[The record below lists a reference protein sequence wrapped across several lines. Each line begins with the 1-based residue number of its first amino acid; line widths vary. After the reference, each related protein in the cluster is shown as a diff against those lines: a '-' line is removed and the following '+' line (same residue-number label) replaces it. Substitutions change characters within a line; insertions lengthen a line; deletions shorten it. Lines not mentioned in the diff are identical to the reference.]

1 MKRYF
6 ASIKQYSW
14 ILLACTVIAAGAGFI
29 LSKSQPV
36 TFQVSSLM
44 YVNVGAP
51 GTTFTANGTSTASA
65 ADSLTTASNYSTE
78 ILTRSVMDYVYQT
91 HPEIGRH
98 GYTANDLL
106 ADILPVSSTTS
117 PTITITATASTPA
130 EGVILANAV
139 ANGFESYVTKQFQDH
154 LNILRQNIQ
163 SQLTVYQ
170 KQNSDLANQIQRLN
184 NPQDPRTQL
193 WTADRNDVIHNIDT
207 LNSQL
212 QALPTSIHSDVYVIQ
227 DAQNSDAQPT
237 AKASTIIAAT
247 AGVGLLLGAAIMLL
261 LIFLDS
267 RLRSEEQVKAKL
279 GMAYLGSLSNEK
291 DLENSPTKISGV
303 AAREVADI
311 CANLRLTGVLPG
323 QWQTPHG
330 GVLLITSPQ
339 SAEGKT
345 TLAAA
350 LAMTFARSGGMAV
363 VIDGNLRQPSTH
375 LTFGVNPA
383 SSIGLSG
390 VLKSN
395 GQSVDDAVLRS
406 NIPGI
411 WLLPAGA
418 PMNDSA
424 FLVGQK
430 MPAVLTQ
437 LRQKIDLIIID
448 GPPLLIGADA
458 SLLATM
464 ADGVALIVDVRH
476 EKLARLLRVKE
487 LLKSL
492 THTPAGVVMNRFTR
506 SSSKGDSYYA
516 VAFPVDSSDGWR
528 SVKALENNGNR
539 FENNGNGHKV
549 EQIAPYL
556 VSVPSSPVPQSAQV
570 SGAPPAGMPSNSG
583 LQKPWGAPSEVPAF
597 KNDPTAFP
605 SMLTPPH
612 SLPQRADI
620 APTPSLLSGKDR

>member
-78 ILTRSVMDYVYQT
+78 ILTRSVMNYVYQT

-106 ADILPVSSTTS
+106 VDILPASSTTS
-117 PTITITATASTPA
+117 PTITITATASTPT
-130 EGVILANAV
+130 EGVLLANAV
-139 ANGFESYVTKQFQDH
+139 ANGFESYITKQFQDH
-154 LNILRQNIQ
+154 LNALRQNIQ

-170 KQNSDLANQIQRLN
+170 KQNSDLENQIQRLN

-193 WTADRNDVIHNIDT
+193 WTADRSDVTHNIDALT
-207 LNSQL
+207 SQL

-279 GMAYLGSLSNEK
+279 GMAYLGSLSNENG
-291 DLENSPTKISGV
+291 LETSPTKISGV
-303 AAREVADI
+303 AAREAADI

-323 QWQTPHG
+323 QWQAPRG

-345 TLAAA
+345 TLAAV
-350 LAMTFARSGGMAV
+350 LATTFARSGGMAV
-363 VIDGNLRQPSTH
+363 VVDGNLRQPSTH
-375 LTFGVNPA
+375 LTFGVNP

-406 NIPGI
+406 NIPGV

-418 PMNDSA
+418 PIDDSA

-448 GPPLLIGADA
+448 GPPLLTGADA

-492 THTPAGVVMNRFTR
+492 THTPTGVVMNRFTR
-506 SSSKGDSYYA
+506 RSSKGDNYYA
-516 VAFPVDSSDGWR
+516 VAFPVDSSDSWK
-528 SVKALENNGNR
+528 SVKALES
-539 FENNGNGHKV
+539 NGNGHKV
-549 EQIAPYL
+549 EQVAPHL
-556 VSVPSSPVPQSAQV
+556 VATPPSPIPQSAQV
-570 SGAPPAGMPSNSG
+570 PGAPSASMPSNPG
-583 LQKPWGAPSEVPAF
+583 LQMPWGAPSEVPAF
-597 KNDPTAFP
+597 TNDPTAFP
-605 SMLTPPH
+605 SMLAPPH
-612 SLPQRADI
+612 SVPRRADM
-620 APTPSLLSGKDR
+620 PSSPSLLSGKDR

>member
-1 MKRYF
+1 MERWTYKYAGLPPGILSKMSNDRSRQIPEVLIEGDTLLKRYF

-51 GTTFTANGTSTASA
+51 GTTFTAT
-65 ADSLTTASNYSTE
+65 
-78 ILTRSVMDYVYQT
+78 
-91 HPEIGRH
+91 
-98 GYTANDLL
+98 
-106 ADILPVSSTTS
+106 
-117 PTITITATASTPA
+117 

-154 LNILRQNIQ
+154 LTTLRQNIQ

-170 KQNSDLANQIQRLN
+170 KQNSDLENQIQRLN

-193 WTADRNDVIHNIDT
+193 WTADRTDVIHNIDT

-212 QALPTSIHSDVYVIQ
+212 QALPTNIHSDVYVIQ
-227 DAQNSDAQPT
+227 QAQNSDAQPT

-291 DLENSPTKISGV
+291 DVEASPTKISGT
-303 AAREVADI
+303 AAREAADI

-323 QWQTPHG
+323 QWPTPHG
-330 GVLLITSPQ
+330 RLLLITSPQ
-339 SAEGKT
+339 PAEGKT

-383 SSIGLSG
+383 SSIGFRG

-406 NIPGI
+406 NIPGV

-418 PMNDSA
+418 PMDDSA

-430 MPAVLTQ
+430 MPGVLTQ

-448 GPPLLIGADA
+448 GAPLLTGADA
-458 SLLATM
+458 SLLATI

-492 THTPAGVVMNRFTR
+492 THTPTGVVMNRFTR
-506 SSSKGDSYYA
+506 RSSKGDNYYA
-516 VAFPVDSSDGWR
+516 VAFPVDSSDSWK
-528 SVKALENNGNR
+528 SVKAP
-539 FENNGNGHKV
+539 ENNGNGHKV
-549 EQIAPYL
+549 EQVAPHL
-556 VSVPSSPVPQSAQV
+556 VPVPSSTVPQSAQV
-570 SGAPPAGMPSNSG
+570 SGAPPAGMPGNPG
-583 LQKPWGAPSEVPAF
+583 LQMPWGAPSEVPAF

-605 SMLTPPH
+605 SMPAPSHSPPRRADMTPP
-612 SLPQRADI
+612 
-620 APTPSLLSGKDR
+620 PSLLSGKDR